1 MSAFPPLPDDMPEHL
16 KVLVEDLDR
25 CQQAFDMEW
34 PKVMELRRRYFVER
48 TESAKR
54 EMEAAIERAQQ
65 VRVDLDAAVAAMV
78 EAAGI
83 DPEDLAEEREP
94 VGDPFPRL
102 SRASIVEETP
112 AATAYVEDHLPEA
125 IEFIERHAPNGWLER
140 EPADLFRFSSVA
152 DDQPVSIVKGV
163 RLESERPKGHRLR
176 QAMTLAKDYLAN
188 DPRYDHF
195 GGALAVTQLAQ
206 LGRRIEALRAVGG
219 YQERID
225 ALYSG
230 AETDATMFELLVAAA
245 CSAKGRAMVFVE
257 PTSVKS
263 PDLHCTDAFNMVVE
277 CKRSAAL
284 TVYEVDEETRMRSLF
299 RLLRAGAMA
308 RGQFGTYEV
317 AFSIE
322 ASAVDIADVAA
333 TCLRQRLAAH
343 PERPLTYPWGNVAFQ
358 PLPRRID
365 LDKVTKA
372 YSPIMLDEVFGWKL
386 EMPSWD
392 GFICQIDGPPAV
404 AVDQVR
410 SPVGLAWRIDAEA
423 AITKRSRAPLGLFAK
438 AVTQVPRGEFGLVYV
453 AYPEGARSD
462 VADNRTRAYMERIHQ
477 WEHDGAIR
485 IPATFLVRQFPLP
498 TGHGNPD
505 MVENTI
511 RFLSEEGGG
520 DEWIFHEYPAAIF
533 TSQD

>member
-1 MSAFPPLPDDMPEHL
+1 MPEHL
-16 KVLVEDLDR
+16 RALVEELDR
-25 CQQAFDMEW
+25 RQQAFDVEW

-48 TESAKR
+48 TEAAKS
-54 EMEAAIERAQQ
+54 EMEAAIERAQR
-65 VRVDLDAAVAAMV
+65 VRVDLDAAVAATF

-83 DPEDLAEEREP
+83 DPDDLAEKREP
-94 VGDPFPRL
+94 IGDPFPRL
-102 SRASIVEETP
+102 SRASIMAEAP

-125 IEFIERHAPNGWLER
+125 IELIERHAPKGWFER

-152 DDQPVSIVKGV
+152 DEQPVSIVKGV
-163 RLESERPKGHRLR
+163 RLESERPNGHRLR
-176 QAMTLAKDYLAN
+176 QAVTLAKDYLAN

-219 YQERID
+219 SQERIK

-230 AETDATMFELLVAAA
+230 AETDATLFELLVAAA

-263 PDLHCTDAFNMVVE
+263 PDLRCTDAFNMVVE

-284 TVYEVDEETRMRSLF
+284 TVYEVDEETRMRILF

-317 AFSIE
+317 AFLVE

-333 TCLRQRLAAH
+333 TCLRQGLAAH
-343 PERPLTYPWGNVAFQ
+343 PEQPLAYPWGSVAFRA
-358 PLPRRID
+358 LPRRVD
-365 LDKVTKA
+365 LDEVTKA
-372 YSPIMLDEVFGWKL
+372 YSPTMLDEVFGWKL

-410 SPVGLAWRIDAEA
+410 SPVGLAWRVDAEA

-438 AVTQVPRGEFGLVYV
+438 AVTQVPSGEFGLVYV

-520 DEWIFHEYPAAIF
+520 DEWIFREYPAAIF
-533 TSQD
+533 TSRD